1 MSISRREIRVKIM
14 QVLYAYEMTGEPI
27 EKVKADILT
36 NISENDTKVFAD
48 EMLKFIVE
56 NEEMIEGIIK
66 DKVQHWEIERMAFI
80 DRIILKI
87 GITELLHFAEIP
99 PKVTINEAI
108 DIAKEYCTLNSG
120 KFVNGILD
128 AVHEDLKKSGKLN
141 KTGRGLLNLKK
152 KGPNEQS
159 GSKKPEAPK
168 QKKENPKE
176 NPKGDS
182 KEDSK
187 EITKEVSKDKK

>member
-27 EKVKADILT
+27 EKVKGDILT

-48 EMLKFIVE
+48 DMLKFIVE
-56 NEEMIEGIIK
+56 NDEMIEGIIK

-152 KGPNEQS
+152 KSANELS
-159 GSKKPEAPK
+159 GVKKQDASK
-168 QKKENPKE
+168 QKKEISKDDPKE
-176 NPKGDS
+176 DLKDN
-182 KEDSK
+182 
-187 EITKEVSKDKK
+187 TKDTSDKK